1 MTPFEASKHPEINQ
15 IVPYELAIH
24 ERTNEARE
32 QRGIATV
39 AFDTQIAY
47 ISRKYSQTM
56 ALNNEYGHGIAG
68 KSLVERLWGYGS
80 DCSSAGENI
89 FFGKIKEEN
98 IKSYSPEISSESI
111 ITNWLNSDE
120 GHRENLLNDEWEY
133 EGVGVYVTAD
143 AKVYVTQTFTARE
156 CDGPGDPPRYDGEY
170 DG

>member
-1 MTPFEASKHPEINQ
+1 MTPFEASKHPEINR

-24 ERTNEARE
+24 ERTNQARE
-32 QRGIATV
+32 ERGISTV
-39 AFDTQIAY
+39 EFNAKIAY
-47 ISRKYSQTM
+47 ISRQYSRRM
-56 ALNNEYGHGIAG
+56 AKSGEFGHGVDG
-68 KSLVERLWGYGS
+68 KSQNERVWDYGMYCGS
-80 DCSSAGENI
+80 IGENI
-89 FFGKIKEEN
+89 FYTKINHGQVK
-98 IKSYSPEISSESI
+98 KYSPQFSSES
-111 ITNWLNSDE
+111 TVTTWLNSDE